1 MDLES
6 FYYRLPIAFQNVAA
20 SFIGGR
26 IQRRRY
32 PPGFEDLEK
41 RIDHQQWFAGDRLRS
56 YQEERLRNVL
66 RSASHSPYW
75 KKIFQDYQLNTSFN
89 NPFEEL
95 AKLPVLSKDVIKRNI
110 RDFYNPTIAKQKLVS
125 RHTSGT
131 TGGGLV
137 FHETPL
143 AEQECWAT
151 WWRYRQWHGIT
162 RDTWCGYFGG
172 RSIVPVHWNKPPF
185 WRINR
190 PGKQVLFSTYHL
202 TPDTCEL
209 YLGYIRERN
218 IRWLHGYPSMLSLFA
233 AYLQGK
239 NIRANGVL
247 DIITTGAESLLPH
260 QSETILRTFGCELRQ
275 HYGQAEGVANISECP
290 MGNLHVDEDYSY
302 VEFLP
307 IDDVSNQY
315 RLIGT
320 NWSNHAFP
328 LLRYDTGD
336 LVTISTERTCPCGRP
351 GRLVDEID
359 GRKEDY
365 VLLPNGVK
373 VGRLDHIFKD
383 LIHVQ
388 EAQFRQNHP
397 KRVEIW
403 VVKGQ
408 GYDECGEESQLL
420 LETRKRLG
428 HDINIQIRYV
438 NSIERTKSGKLR
450 FVVSNLDSS
459 TRVQYTTNAHP

>member
-1 MDLES
+1 
-6 FYYRLPIAFQNVAA
+6 
-20 SFIGGR
+20 
-26 IQRRRY
+26 
-32 PPGFEDLEK
+32 
-41 RIDHQQWFAGDRLRS
+41 
-56 YQEERLRNVL
+56 
-66 RSASHSPYW
+66 
-75 KKIFQDYQLNTSFN
+75 
-89 NPFEEL
+89 
-95 AKLPVLSKDVIKRNI
+95 
-110 RDFYNPTIAKQKLVS
+110 
-125 RHTSGT
+125 
-131 TGGGLV
+131 
-137 FHETPL
+137 
-143 AEQECWAT
+143 
-151 WWRYRQWHGIT
+151 
-162 RDTWCGYFGG
+162 
-172 RSIVPVHWNKPPF
+172 
-185 WRINR
+185 
-190 PGKQVLFSTYHL
+190 
-202 TPDTCEL
+202 
-209 YLGYIRERN
+209 
-218 IRWLHGYPSMLSLFA
+218 
-233 AYLQGK
+233 
-239 NIRANGVL
+239 
-247 DIITTGAESLLPH
+247 
-260 QSETILRTFGCELRQ
+260 
-275 HYGQAEGVANISECP
+275 

-459 TRVQYTTNAHP
+459 TQVQFTTNAHP